1 MRTPEP
7 TMIYKWVRGEHNMR
21 LNAGDL
27 RLYQDH
33 LIAKFGRPVG
43 GEESGTPITVA
54 GDQDIHVDYGNNTLL
69 VPPRQSGPEVVA
81 CLCYYSDIEEAGG
94 ATHFVKAKAGELTR
108 YSPESFNPPNFVFG
122 TKNGSASTIDGPR
135 SEVLTE
141 EITFIDKKNIAILS
155 GPNLAKEIYENKTTS
170 TVIASSNL
178 NLLRNIKTIIESN
191 KFKIYLSEDTIG
203 VELGGALKNIVT
215 LGAGICDGLNIGNN
229 LKGAFISIA
238 FSEIVK
244 LALSA
249 GAQSVT
255 ISGLSGLGDILA
267 SSYSPL
273 SRNRLA
279 GQYLSEGYSINDIN
293 KKINN
298 IVEGIDTLYGAKAL
312 SKKLNINHTFIDLMI
327 DVFNQKK
334 HPNELL
340 KNTIGNI

>member
-1 MRTPEP
+1 MKENSNISTITIIGNTTWGQAIATLIDKEKVNVNILCRTESEVKDRVNKLDKVKSLPPKIKLSSDISVINNSELIIFAFP
-7 TMIYKWVRGEHNMR
+7 SQSIISNLKIINNN
-21 LNAGDL
+21 LNKN
-27 RLYQDH
+27 H
-33 LIAKFGRPVG
+33 KFLIASKGIEKTTGRR
-43 GEESGTPITVA
+43 
-54 GDQDIHVDYGNNTLL
+54 L
-69 VPPRQSGPEVVA
+69 
-81 CLCYYSDIEEAGG
+81 
-94 ATHFVKAKAGELTR
+94 
-108 YSPESFNPPNFVFG
+108 
-122 TKNGSASTIDGPR
+122 
-135 SEVLTE
+135 SEVLTD

-170 TVIASSNL
+170 TVIASKNL
-178 NLLRNIKTIIESN
+178 NLLNNIKAIIESN

-215 LGAGICDGLNIGNN
+215 LGAGICDGLKIGNN

-255 ISGLSGLGDILA
+255 ISGLSGLGDTLA
-267 SSYSPL
+267 SSYSPF

-279 GQYLSEGYSINDIN
+279 GQYLAEGYSINIIN

-298 IVEGIDTLYGAKAL
+298 IIEGLDTLYGAKAL
-312 SKKLNINHTFIDLMI
+312 SEKLNINHEFIDLLI
-327 DVFNQKK
+327 DVFNQTK

-340 KNTIGNI
+340 RNTIGNI

>member
-1 MRTPEP
+1 MKENSNISTITIIGNTTWGQAIATLIDKEKVDVKILCRTESEAKDRVNKLDKVKSLPPKIQLSSDISIVNNSELIIFAFP
-7 TMIYKWVRGEHNMR
+7 SQSIISNLRIINNN
-21 LNAGDL
+21 LNKN
-27 RLYQDH
+27 H
-33 LIAKFGRPVG
+33 KFLIASKGIEKTSGRR
-43 GEESGTPITVA
+43 
-54 GDQDIHVDYGNNTLL
+54 L
-69 VPPRQSGPEVVA
+69 
-81 CLCYYSDIEEAGG
+81 
-94 ATHFVKAKAGELTR
+94 
-108 YSPESFNPPNFVFG
+108 
-122 TKNGSASTIDGPR
+122 
-135 SEVLTE
+135 SEVLLE
-141 EITFIDKKNIAILS
+141 EITFVDKKNISILS

-170 TVIASSNL
+170 TVIASKNL
-178 NLLRNIKTIIESN
+178 NLLNNIKTIIESD

-255 ISGLSGLGDILA
+255 ISGLSGLGDTLA
-267 SSYSPL
+267 SSYSPF

-279 GQYLSEGYSINDIN
+279 GQYLAEGNSINIIN

-298 IVEGIDTLYGAKAL
+298 IIEGLDTLYGAKAL
-312 SKKLNINHTFIDLMI
+312 AQKLNTDHTFIDLLI

-334 HPNELL
+334 HPKELL

>member
-1 MRTPEP
+1 MKENSNISTITIIGNTTWGQAIATLIDKEKVNVNILCRTESEVKDRVNKLDKVKSLPPKIKLSSDISVINNSELIIFAFP
-7 TMIYKWVRGEHNMR
+7 SQSIISNLKIINNN
-21 LNAGDL
+21 LNKN
-27 RLYQDH
+27 H
-33 LIAKFGRPVG
+33 KFLIASKGIEKTTGRR
-43 GEESGTPITVA
+43 
-54 GDQDIHVDYGNNTLL
+54 L
-69 VPPRQSGPEVVA
+69 
-81 CLCYYSDIEEAGG
+81 
-94 ATHFVKAKAGELTR
+94 
-108 YSPESFNPPNFVFG
+108 
-122 TKNGSASTIDGPR
+122 
-135 SEVLTE
+135 SEVLTD

-170 TVIASSNL
+170 TVIASKNL
-178 NLLRNIKTIIESN
+178 NLLNNIKAIIESN

-255 ISGLSGLGDILA
+255 ISGLSGLGDTLA
-267 SSYSPL
+267 SSYSPF

-279 GQYLSEGYSINDIN
+279 GQYLAEGYSVNIIN

-298 IVEGIDTLYGAKAL
+298 IIEGLDTLYGAKAL
-312 SKKLNINHTFIDLMI
+312 SEKLNIDHEFIDLLI
-327 DVFNQKK
+327 DVFNQTK

-340 KNTIGNI
+340 RNTIGNI

>member
-1 MRTPEP
+1 MKENSNISTITIIGNTTWGQAIATLIDKEKVNVNILCRTESEVKDRVNKLDKVKSLPPKIKLSSDISVINNSELIIFAFP
-7 TMIYKWVRGEHNMR
+7 SQSIISNLKIINNN
-21 LNAGDL
+21 LNKN
-27 RLYQDH
+27 H
-33 LIAKFGRPVG
+33 KFLIASKGIEKTTGRR
-43 GEESGTPITVA
+43 
-54 GDQDIHVDYGNNTLL
+54 L
-69 VPPRQSGPEVVA
+69 
-81 CLCYYSDIEEAGG
+81 
-94 ATHFVKAKAGELTR
+94 
-108 YSPESFNPPNFVFG
+108 
-122 TKNGSASTIDGPR
+122 
-135 SEVLTE
+135 SEVLTD

-170 TVIASSNL
+170 TVIASKNL
-178 NLLRNIKTIIESN
+178 NLLNNIKAIIESN

-215 LGAGICDGLNIGNN
+215 LGAGICDGLKIGNN

-255 ISGLSGLGDILA
+255 ISGLSGLGDTLA
-267 SSYSPL
+267 SSYSPF

-279 GQYLSEGYSINDIN
+279 GQYLAEGYSINIIS

-298 IVEGIDTLYGAKAL
+298 IIEGLDTLYGAKAL
-312 SKKLNINHTFIDLMI
+312 SEKLNLDHEFIDLLI
-327 DVFNQKK
+327 DVFNQTK

-340 KNTIGNI
+340 RNTIGNI

>member
-1 MRTPEP
+1 MKENSNISTITIIGNTTWGQAIATLIDKEKVDVKILCRTESEAKDRVNKLDKVKSLPPKIQLSSDISVINNSELIIFAFP
-7 TMIYKWVRGEHNMR
+7 SQSIISNLKIINNN
-21 LNAGDL
+21 LNKN
-27 RLYQDH
+27 H
-33 LIAKFGRPVG
+33 KFLIASKGIEKISGRR
-43 GEESGTPITVA
+43 
-54 GDQDIHVDYGNNTLL
+54 L
-69 VPPRQSGPEVVA
+69 
-81 CLCYYSDIEEAGG
+81 
-94 ATHFVKAKAGELTR
+94 
-108 YSPESFNPPNFVFG
+108 
-122 TKNGSASTIDGPR
+122 
-135 SEVLTE
+135 SEVLLE
-141 EITFIDKKNIAILS
+141 EITFVDKKNISILS

-170 TVIASSNL
+170 TVIASKNL
-178 NLLRNIKTIIESN
+178 NLLNNIKTIIESN

-255 ISGLSGLGDILA
+255 ISGLSGLGDTLA
-267 SSYSPL
+267 SSYSPF

-279 GQYLSEGYSINDIN
+279 GQYLAEGNSINNIN

-298 IVEGIDTLYGAKAL
+298 IIEGLDTLHGAKAL
-312 SKKLNINHTFIDLMI
+312 SQKLNIDHTFIDLLI

-334 HPNELL
+334 HPKELL
-340 KNTIGNI
+340 KNTIGDI

>member
-1 MRTPEP
+1 MKENSNISTITIIGNTTWGQAIATLIDKEKVNVNILCRTESEVKDRVNKLDKVKSLPPIIKLSSDISIINNSELIIFAFP
-7 TMIYKWVRGEHNMR
+7 SQSIISNLKIINNN
-21 LNAGDL
+21 LNKN
-27 RLYQDH
+27 H
-33 LIAKFGRPVG
+33 KFLIASKGIEKTTGRR
-43 GEESGTPITVA
+43 
-54 GDQDIHVDYGNNTLL
+54 L
-69 VPPRQSGPEVVA
+69 
-81 CLCYYSDIEEAGG
+81 
-94 ATHFVKAKAGELTR
+94 
-108 YSPESFNPPNFVFG
+108 
-122 TKNGSASTIDGPR
+122 
-135 SEVLTE
+135 SEVLTD

-170 TVIASSNL
+170 TVIASKNL
-178 NLLRNIKTIIESN
+178 NLLNNIKAIIESN

-215 LGAGICDGLNIGNN
+215 LGAGICDGLKIGNN

-255 ISGLSGLGDILA
+255 ISGLSGLGDTLA
-267 SSYSPL
+267 SSYSPF

-279 GQYLSEGYSINDIN
+279 GQYLAEGYSINIIN

-298 IVEGIDTLYGAKAL
+298 IIEGLDTLYGAKAL
-312 SKKLNINHTFIDLMI
+312 SEKLNLDHEFIDLLI
-327 DVFNQKK
+327 DVFNQTK

-340 KNTIGNI
+340 RNTIGNI

>member
-1 MRTPEP
+1 MKENSNISTITIIGNTTWGQAIATLIDKEKVNVNILCRTESEVKNRVNKLDKVKSFPPKIKLSSDISVINNSELIIFAFP
-7 TMIYKWVRGEHNMR
+7 SQSIISNLKIINNN
-21 LNAGDL
+21 LNKN
-27 RLYQDH
+27 H
-33 LIAKFGRPVG
+33 KFLIASKGIEKTTGRR
-43 GEESGTPITVA
+43 
-54 GDQDIHVDYGNNTLL
+54 L
-69 VPPRQSGPEVVA
+69 
-81 CLCYYSDIEEAGG
+81 
-94 ATHFVKAKAGELTR
+94 
-108 YSPESFNPPNFVFG
+108 
-122 TKNGSASTIDGPR
+122 
-135 SEVLTE
+135 SEVLTD

-170 TVIASSNL
+170 TVIASKNL
-178 NLLRNIKTIIESN
+178 NLLNNIKAIIESN

-255 ISGLSGLGDILA
+255 ISGLSGLGDTLA
-267 SSYSPL
+267 SSYSPF

-279 GQYLSEGYSINDIN
+279 GQYLAEGYSINIIN

-298 IVEGIDTLYGAKAL
+298 IIEGLDTLYGAKAL
-312 SKKLNINHTFIDLMI
+312 SEKLNINHEFIDLLI
-327 DVFNQKK
+327 DVFNQTK

-340 KNTIGNI
+340 RNTIGNI

>member
-1 MRTPEP
+1 MKENSNISTITIIGNTTWGQAIATLIDKEKVNVNILCRTESEVKDRVNKLDKVKSLPPKIKLSSDISVINNSELIIFAFP
-7 TMIYKWVRGEHNMR
+7 SQSIISNLKIINNN
-21 LNAGDL
+21 LNKN
-27 RLYQDH
+27 H
-33 LIAKFGRPVG
+33 KFLIASKGIEKTTGRR
-43 GEESGTPITVA
+43 
-54 GDQDIHVDYGNNTLL
+54 L
-69 VPPRQSGPEVVA
+69 
-81 CLCYYSDIEEAGG
+81 
-94 ATHFVKAKAGELTR
+94 
-108 YSPESFNPPNFVFG
+108 
-122 TKNGSASTIDGPR
+122 
-135 SEVLTE
+135 SEVLTD

-170 TVIASSNL
+170 TVIASKNL
-178 NLLRNIKTIIESN
+178 NLLNNIKAIIESN

-255 ISGLSGLGDILA
+255 ISGLSGLGDTLA
-267 SSYSPL
+267 SSYSPF

-279 GQYLSEGYSINDIN
+279 GQYLAEGYSINIIN

-298 IVEGIDTLYGAKAL
+298 IIEGIDTLYGAKAL
-312 SKKLNINHTFIDLMI
+312 SEKLNLDHEFIDLLI
-327 DVFNQKK
+327 DVFNQTK

-340 KNTIGNI
+340 RNTIGNI

>member
-1 MRTPEP
+1 MKENSNISTITIIGNTTWGQAIATLIDKEKVNVNILCRTESEVKNRVNKLDKVKSLPPKIKLSSDISVINNSELIIFAFP
-7 TMIYKWVRGEHNMR
+7 SQSIISNLKIINNN
-21 LNAGDL
+21 LNKN
-27 RLYQDH
+27 H
-33 LIAKFGRPVG
+33 KFLIASKGIEKTTGRR
-43 GEESGTPITVA
+43 
-54 GDQDIHVDYGNNTLL
+54 L
-69 VPPRQSGPEVVA
+69 
-81 CLCYYSDIEEAGG
+81 
-94 ATHFVKAKAGELTR
+94 
-108 YSPESFNPPNFVFG
+108 
-122 TKNGSASTIDGPR
+122 
-135 SEVLTE
+135 SEVLTD

-170 TVIASSNL
+170 TVIASKNL
-178 NLLRNIKTIIESN
+178 NLLNNIKAIIESN

-215 LGAGICDGLNIGNN
+215 LGAGICDGLKIGNN

-255 ISGLSGLGDILA
+255 ISGLSGLGDTLA
-267 SSYSPL
+267 SSYSPF

-279 GQYLSEGYSINDIN
+279 GQYLAEGYSVNIIN

-298 IVEGIDTLYGAKAL
+298 IIEGLDTLYGAKAL
-312 SKKLNINHTFIDLMI
+312 SEKLNINHEFIDLLI
-327 DVFNQKK
+327 DVFNQTK

-340 KNTIGNI
+340 RNTIGNI

>member
-1 MRTPEP
+1 MKENSNISTITIIGNTTWGQAIATLIDKEKVNVNILCRTESEVKDRVNKLDKVKSLPPKIKLSSNISVINNSELIIFAFP
-7 TMIYKWVRGEHNMR
+7 SQSIISNLKIINNN
-21 LNAGDL
+21 LNKN
-27 RLYQDH
+27 H
-33 LIAKFGRPVG
+33 KFLIASKGIEKTTGRR
-43 GEESGTPITVA
+43 
-54 GDQDIHVDYGNNTLL
+54 L
-69 VPPRQSGPEVVA
+69 
-81 CLCYYSDIEEAGG
+81 
-94 ATHFVKAKAGELTR
+94 
-108 YSPESFNPPNFVFG
+108 
-122 TKNGSASTIDGPR
+122 
-135 SEVLTE
+135 SEVLTD

-170 TVIASSNL
+170 TVIASKNL
-178 NLLRNIKTIIESN
+178 NLLNNIKAIIESN

-255 ISGLSGLGDILA
+255 ISGLSGLGDTLA
-267 SSYSPL
+267 SSYSPF

-279 GQYLSEGYSINDIN
+279 GQYLAEGYSINIIN

-298 IVEGIDTLYGAKAL
+298 IIEGLDTLYGAKAL
-312 SKKLNINHTFIDLMI
+312 SEKLNINHEFIDLLI
-327 DVFNQKK
+327 DVFNQTK

>member
-1 MRTPEP
+1 MKENSNISTITIIGNTTWGQAIATLIDKEKVDVKILCRTESEAKDRVNKLDKVKSLPPKIQLSSDISVINNSELIIFAFP
-7 TMIYKWVRGEHNMR
+7 SQSIISNLKIINNN
-21 LNAGDL
+21 LNKN
-27 RLYQDH
+27 H
-33 LIAKFGRPVG
+33 KFLIASKGIEKISGRR
-43 GEESGTPITVA
+43 
-54 GDQDIHVDYGNNTLL
+54 L
-69 VPPRQSGPEVVA
+69 
-81 CLCYYSDIEEAGG
+81 
-94 ATHFVKAKAGELTR
+94 
-108 YSPESFNPPNFVFG
+108 
-122 TKNGSASTIDGPR
+122 
-135 SEVLTE
+135 SEVLLE
-141 EITFIDKKNIAILS
+141 EITFVDKKNISILS

-170 TVIASSNL
+170 TVIASKNL
-178 NLLRNIKTIIESN
+178 NLLNNIKTIIESN

-255 ISGLSGLGDILA
+255 ISGLSGLGDTLA

-279 GQYLSEGYSINDIN
+279 GQYLAEGNSINIIN

-298 IVEGIDTLYGAKAL
+298 IIEGLDTLYGAKAL
-312 SKKLNINHTFIDLMI
+312 AQKLNIDHTFIDLLI

-334 HPNELL
+334 HPKELL
-340 KNTIGNI
+340 KNTIGDI

>member
-1 MRTPEP
+1 MKENSNISTITIIGNTTWGQAIATLIDKEKVDVKILCRTESEAKDRVNKLDKVKSLPPKIQLSSDISIVNNSELIIFAFP
-7 TMIYKWVRGEHNMR
+7 SQSIISNLRIINNN
-21 LNAGDL
+21 LNKN
-27 RLYQDH
+27 H
-33 LIAKFGRPVG
+33 KFLIASKGIEKTSGRR
-43 GEESGTPITVA
+43 
-54 GDQDIHVDYGNNTLL
+54 L
-69 VPPRQSGPEVVA
+69 
-81 CLCYYSDIEEAGG
+81 
-94 ATHFVKAKAGELTR
+94 
-108 YSPESFNPPNFVFG
+108 
-122 TKNGSASTIDGPR
+122 
-135 SEVLTE
+135 SEVLLE
-141 EITFIDKKNIAILS
+141 EITFVDKKNISILS

-170 TVIASSNL
+170 TVIASKNL
-178 NLLRNIKTIIESN
+178 NLLNNIKTIIESD

-255 ISGLSGLGDILA
+255 ISGLSGLGDTLA
-267 SSYSPL
+267 SSYSPF

-279 GQYLSEGYSINDIN
+279 GQYLAEGNSINIIN

-298 IVEGIDTLYGAKAL
+298 IIEGLDTLYGAKAL
-312 SKKLNINHTFIDLMI
+312 AQKLNTDHTFIDLLI
-327 DVFNQKK
+327 DIFNQKK
-334 HPNELL
+334 HPKELL

>member
-1 MRTPEP
+1 MKENSNISTITIIGNTTWGQAIATLIDKEKVNVNILCRTESEVKDRVNKLDEVKSLPPKIKLSSDISVINNSELIIFAFP
-7 TMIYKWVRGEHNMR
+7 SQSIISNLKIINNN
-21 LNAGDL
+21 LNKN
-27 RLYQDH
+27 H
-33 LIAKFGRPVG
+33 KFLIASKGIEKTTGRR
-43 GEESGTPITVA
+43 
-54 GDQDIHVDYGNNTLL
+54 L
-69 VPPRQSGPEVVA
+69 
-81 CLCYYSDIEEAGG
+81 
-94 ATHFVKAKAGELTR
+94 
-108 YSPESFNPPNFVFG
+108 
-122 TKNGSASTIDGPR
+122 
-135 SEVLTE
+135 SEVLTD

-170 TVIASSNL
+170 TVIASKNL
-178 NLLRNIKTIIESN
+178 NLLNNIKAIIESN

-215 LGAGICDGLNIGNN
+215 LGAGICDGLKIGNN

-255 ISGLSGLGDILA
+255 ISGLSGLGDTLA
-267 SSYSPL
+267 SSYSPF

-279 GQYLSEGYSINDIN
+279 GQYLAEGYSINIIS

-298 IVEGIDTLYGAKAL
+298 IIEGLDTLYGAKAL
-312 SKKLNINHTFIDLMI
+312 SEKLNINHEFIDLLI
-327 DVFNQKK
+327 DVFNQTK

-340 KNTIGNI
+340 RNTIGNI

>member
-1 MRTPEP
+1 MKENSNISTITIIGNTTWGQAIATLIDKEKVNVNILCRTESEVKERVNKLDKVKSFPPKIKLSSDISVINNSELIIFAFP
-7 TMIYKWVRGEHNMR
+7 SQSIISNLKIINNN
-21 LNAGDL
+21 LNKN
-27 RLYQDH
+27 H
-33 LIAKFGRPVG
+33 KFLIASKGIEKTTGRR
-43 GEESGTPITVA
+43 
-54 GDQDIHVDYGNNTLL
+54 L
-69 VPPRQSGPEVVA
+69 
-81 CLCYYSDIEEAGG
+81 
-94 ATHFVKAKAGELTR
+94 
-108 YSPESFNPPNFVFG
+108 
-122 TKNGSASTIDGPR
+122 
-135 SEVLTE
+135 SEVLTD

-170 TVIASSNL
+170 TVIASKNL
-178 NLLRNIKTIIESN
+178 NLLNNIKAIIESN

-215 LGAGICDGLNIGNN
+215 LGAGICDGLKIGNN

-255 ISGLSGLGDILA
+255 ISGLSGLGDTLA
-267 SSYSPL
+267 SSYSPF

-279 GQYLSEGYSINDIN
+279 GQYLAEGYSINIIS

-298 IVEGIDTLYGAKAL
+298 IIEGLDTLYGAKAL
-312 SKKLNINHTFIDLMI
+312 SEKLNLDHEFIDLLI
-327 DVFNQKK
+327 DVFNQTK

-340 KNTIGNI
+340 RNTIGNI

>member
-1 MRTPEP
+1 MKENSNISTITIIGNTTWGQAIATLIDKEKVNVNILCRTESEVKNRVNKLDKVKSLPPKIKLSSDISVINNSELIIFAFP
-7 TMIYKWVRGEHNMR
+7 SQSIISNLKIINNN
-21 LNAGDL
+21 LNKN
-27 RLYQDH
+27 H
-33 LIAKFGRPVG
+33 KFLIASKGIEKTTGRR
-43 GEESGTPITVA
+43 
-54 GDQDIHVDYGNNTLL
+54 L
-69 VPPRQSGPEVVA
+69 
-81 CLCYYSDIEEAGG
+81 
-94 ATHFVKAKAGELTR
+94 
-108 YSPESFNPPNFVFG
+108 
-122 TKNGSASTIDGPR
+122 
-135 SEVLTE
+135 SEVLTD

-170 TVIASSNL
+170 TVIASKNL
-178 NLLRNIKTIIESN
+178 NLLNNIKAIIESN

-215 LGAGICDGLNIGNN
+215 LGAGICDGLKIGNN

-255 ISGLSGLGDILA
+255 ISGLSGLGDTLA
-267 SSYSPL
+267 SSYSPF

-279 GQYLSEGYSINDIN
+279 GQYLAEGYSVNIIN

-298 IVEGIDTLYGAKAL
+298 IIEGLDTLYGAKAL
-312 SKKLNINHTFIDLMI
+312 SEKLNLDHEFIDLLI
-327 DVFNQKK
+327 DVFNQTK

-340 KNTIGNI
+340 RNTIGNI